1 MTNPLLPLTTG
12 LQNGSITVIM
22 SSRKAGK
29 SVVLEG
35 MKLESQWHKE
45 LLAKGWHPVMGTKYF
60 HLNWAQCHRE
70 CKEIFGEENYTWTGS
85 VFWFK
90 NKEDILVYKLTF
102 SR

>member
-12 LQNGSITVIM
+12 VQNGSITVIM

>member
-1 MTNPLLPLTTG
+1 MTNSTLPLTTG

-22 SSRKAGK
+22 SSRKSGK
-29 SVVLEG
+29 SVTLNG
-35 MKLESQWHKE
+35 IKLESKWHKE
-45 LLAKGWHPVMGTKYF
+45 LLAEGWHPVMGTEHF

-70 CKEIFGEENYTWTGS
+70 CKEIFGEDNYTWTGS

-90 NKEDILVYKLTF
+90 NKEDILIYKLTF